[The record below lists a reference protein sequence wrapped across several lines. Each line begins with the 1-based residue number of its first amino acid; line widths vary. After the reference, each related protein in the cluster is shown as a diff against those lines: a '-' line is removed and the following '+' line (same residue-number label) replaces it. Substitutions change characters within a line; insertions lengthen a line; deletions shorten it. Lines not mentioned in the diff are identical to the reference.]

1 MSRSSTSLETT
12 GSQDSGDFEYQL
24 LTGHDRTNKS
34 HKTDHQ
40 LRMEYLNLTDKLIY
54 RIIQG
59 HEVTDPN
66 TGEKSHEAYD
76 TLIFLDKSARPVAWL
91 LKAMWDKLAIDQDG
105 KKHSIPDIRFLNIDR
120 GQWVNKVDP
129 NGNGIVDIDIV
140 DDSIIQSLR
149 SIFVEPKYKKD
160 TTGSYITDAPSK
172 LDNSNVMIVD
182 EVRSSGKT
190 LDIAKK
196 FIRKAFPTAKVDGT
210 YWMGSIVERRIKTG
224 TRSYTTAT
232 GNADIPV
239 WYNEDTV
246 FGRGVGDRSPK
257 SGHAKNVTQ
266 RLGRWF
272 LSTRLRKPDP
282 ASDQLRAEIKQLTEH
297 PDVPFRPS
305 IERDDETYDLLISK
319 LNGGVPA
326 EIAQLAV
333 NAVLRETK

>member
-12 GSQDSGDFEYQL
+12 SPQDSGDFEYQL

-66 TGEKSHEAYD
+66 TGEKSHEPYD

-105 KKHSIPDIRFLNIDR
+105 LKHSIPDIRFLNIDR
-120 GQWVNKVDP
+120 EQWVNKVDP
-129 NGNGIVDIDIV
+129 NGSGIMDIRAIDE
-140 DDSIIQSLR
+140 SIIWSLR
-149 SIFVEPKYKKD
+149 SIFVEPKHKD
-160 TTGSYITDAPSK
+160 KVTGPYLETAPSA
-172 LDNSNVMIVD
+172 LDNSNVMVID

-196 FIRKAFPTAKVDGT
+196 FLRRAFPSARVDGT
-210 YWMGSIVERRIKTG
+210 YWMGSIVEKRIKTG
-224 TRSYTTAT
+224 ARSYSTAT
-232 GNADIPV
+232 GNADLPV
-239 WYNEDTV
+239 WYNEDSV
-246 FGRGVGDRSPK
+246 YGRGVGDRSPK
-257 SGHAKNVTQ
+257 SEDSANTTQ
-266 RLGRWF
+266 RLGGWF
-272 LSTRLRKPDP
+272 LSTRLKNADP
-282 ASDQLRAEIKQLTEH
+282 LSTQLRTEIRHLTTN

-319 LNGGVPA
+319 LNGRVPA

>member
-1 MSRSSTSLETT
+1 MPRSSTPLETT
-12 GSQDSGDFEYQL
+12 SPHNSGSFEYRL

-54 RIIQG
+54 RIVQG

-66 TGEKSHEAYD
+66 TGEKSHEPYD

-91 LKAMWDKLAIDQDG
+91 LKGMWDKLAIDDDG
-105 KKHSIPDIRFLNIDR
+105 ERHPIPNIRFLNIDR
-120 GQWVNKVDP
+120 MQWVNKVDP
-129 NGNGIVDIDIV
+129 NGSGIMDIDMV

-160 TTGSYITDAPSK
+160 TTGSYIHDVPSE
-172 LDNSNVMIVD
+172 LDNTNVLIID

-196 FIRKAFPTAKVDGT
+196 FIRRAFPTTEVDGT
-210 YWMGSIVERRIKTG
+210 YWMGAVVEKRIKTG
-224 TRSYTTAT
+224 ARSYTTAT

-257 SGHAKNVTQ
+257 SGHAKNITQ

-272 LSTRLRKPDP
+272 LSTRLKKQDP
-282 ASDQLRAEIKQLTEH
+282 ASDQLRAEIRQLTEH

-305 IERDDETYDLLISK
+305 IERDDESYDLLISK
-319 LNGGVPA
+319 LNGGIPA

-333 NAVLRETK
+333 NAVLRETE